1 LRLEVELFI
10 SERIMKTSLL
20 QLSEH
25 FKRNNSE
32 SGWASDK
39 KMFGWKISQKRE
51 DRIDT
56 ALFCGTIWHN
66 LFFLFG

>member
-1 LRLEVELFI
+1 MEYLREYF
-10 SERIMKTSLL
+10 
-20 QLSEH
+20 Q
-25 FKRNNSE
+25 RNNSE

-56 ALFCGTIWHN
+56 SLFVKVVWHN
-66 LFFLFG
+66 LLLLYN